1 MSNPRKYIAKKERV
15 DASDLE
21 LTEKVVFINRVA
33 KVMKGGRRFHFT
45 AIVVVGDM
53 AGHVGAAMGKATEVP
68 EAIRKA
74 GTIARKHMISVPMS
88 NTTIP
93 HPLLVNFGAARVLMK
108 PAPPGTG
115 LIAGGGVRAVLEM
128 AGVKDVV
135 AKSLGSNNPANTVKA
150 TMLGALA
157 APLARRGAPAPAR
170 DLPGGVRWQL
180 SCASP
185 GRRARSATSTTRSAR
200 SRRSVSGGWATA
212 SSTAITAPCV
222 V

>member
-15 DASDLE
+15 EAADLD

-74 GTIARKHMISVPMS
+74 GTIARKHLISVPMAG
-88 NTTIP
+88 TTIP
-93 HPLLVNFGAARVLMK
+93 HPMRVQFGAAKVLMK

-128 AGVKDVV
+128 AGVKDAV
-135 AKSLGSNNPANTVKA
+135 AKSLGSNNPANSVKA
-150 TMLGALA
+150 AVLGLSRLRS
-157 APLARRGAPAPAR
+157 PEQVLARRRAISPEAAI
-170 DLPGGVRWQL
+170 GG
-180 SCASP
+180 
-185 GRRARSATSTTRSAR
+185 
-200 SRRSVSGGWATA
+200 
-212 SSTAITAPCV
+212 
-222 V
+222 

>member
-1 MSNPRKYIAKKERV
+1 MSNPRRYIDKRERV

-21 LTEKVVFINRVA
+21 LSEKVVFINRVA

-53 AGHVGAAMGKATEVP
+53 NGHVGAAMAKAKEVP

-74 GTIARKHMISVPMS
+74 GAVARKHLIGVPMAGTS
-88 NTTIP
+88 IP
-93 HPLLVNFGAARVLMK
+93 HPLLVAFGAAKVLIK

-135 AKSLGSNNPANTVKA
+135 AKSLGSNNPANAVKA
-150 TMLGALA
+150 TILALSRLHSPEEILEKRRLVSPEASIGA
-157 APLARRGAPAPAR
+157 
-170 DLPGGVRWQL
+170 
-180 SCASP
+180 
-185 GRRARSATSTTRSAR
+185 
-200 SRRSVSGGWATA
+200 
-212 SSTAITAPCV
+212 
-222 V
+222 

>member
-1 MSNPRKYIAKKERV
+1 MSNPRKYIAKRERV
-15 DASDLE
+15 DASELD

-53 AGHVGAAMGKATEVP
+53 NGHVGAAMGKATEVP

-74 GTIARKHMISVPMS
+74 GTVARKHMITVPMRG
-88 NTTIP
+88 TTIP
-93 HPLLVNFGAARVLMK
+93 HPLLVRFGAAKVLIK

-128 AGVKDVV
+128 AGVKDAV

-150 TMLGALA
+150 TVLALSQLRS
-157 APLARRGAPAPAR
+157 PDEVLKRRQTLSKEASI
-170 DLPGGVRWQL
+170 GG
-180 SCASP
+180 
-185 GRRARSATSTTRSAR
+185 
-200 SRRSVSGGWATA
+200 
-212 SSTAITAPCV
+212 
-222 V
+222 

>member
-1 MSNPRKYIAKKERV
+1 MSNPGKYIAKRERV
-15 DASDLE
+15 NPAELELE

-53 AGHVGAAMGKATEVP
+53 GGHVGAAMGKAKEVP

-74 GTIARKHMISVPMS
+74 GVIARKHMISVPMAG
-88 NTTIP
+88 TTIP
-93 HPLLVNFGAARVLMK
+93 HPLLVRFGASKVLMK

-135 AKSLGSNNPANTVKA
+135 AKSLGSNNPANAVKA
-150 TMLGALA
+150 TILALSR
-157 APLARRGAPAPAR
+157 LR
-170 DLPGGVRWQL
+170 
-180 SCASP
+180 SP
-185 GRRARSATSTTRSAR
+185 EQILDRRRAFSQEAAI
-200 SRRSVSGGWATA
+200 GG
-212 SSTAITAPCV
+212 
-222 V
+222 

>member
-15 DASDLE
+15 DPSALE

-53 AGHVGAAMGKATEVP
+53 MGRVGAAMGKATEVP

-74 GTIARKHMISVPMS
+74 GTIARKHMISVPMAG
-88 NTTIP
+88 TTIP
-93 HPLLVNFGAARVLMK
+93 HPLLVHFGAAKVLIK
-108 PAPPGTG
+108 PAPAGTG

-128 AGVKDVV
+128 AGVKDAV

-150 TMLGALA
+150 TMLGLSQLRS
-157 APLARRGAPAPAR
+157 PDQVLERRG
-170 DLPGGVRWQL
+170 LP
-180 SCASP
+180 SEASV
-185 GRRARSATSTTRSAR
+185 GR
-200 SRRSVSGGWATA
+200 
-212 SSTAITAPCV
+212 
-222 V
+222 